1 MIETMRPLRSALT
14 VVVARPEAMADPRQR
29 AAAEAVLDDADR
41 AHVARFRFEAD
52 RDLALA
58 SRALQRRALSASAP
72 AIAPS
77 AWRFAAD
84 ANGRPVIT
92 APEGA
97 PPLVFSAANTRG
109 LVGCAVAEAGEL
121 GLDLETYRDDAP
133 ADLIDR
139 YFAPAERAAL
149 AALPE
154 PARPQRFVELWVL
167 KEAYL
172 KARGIGLGGIPLEQV
187 AIRLD
192 DGAPRLVLAPALADD
207 AASWQL
213 ALWSPTPAHTAAV
226 CVRRDPAGP
235 DVTLHHRWA

>member
-1 MIETMRPLRSALT
+1 MRT
-14 VVVARPEAMADPRQR
+14 DVVIVVARPEVMEDPRQR
-29 AAAEAVLDDADR
+29 AAAEAILDDADR

-58 SRALQRRALSASAP
+58 SRALQRRALSACATDVAP
-72 AIAPS
+72 E

-92 APEGA
+92 APVGA

-109 LVGCAVAEAGEL
+109 LVGCAVADRGEL
-121 GLDLETYRDDAP
+121 GLDLETHRDDAP

-154 PARPQRFVELWVL
+154 PERPRRFVELWVL

-172 KARGIGLGGIPLEQV
+172 KARGVGLGAIPLEDV
-187 AIRLD
+187 AVILD
-192 DGAPRLVLAPALADD
+192 DGPPRLALAPALADA

-213 ALWSPTPAHTAAV
+213 ALWSPTPSHAAAV

-235 DVTLHHRWA
+235 EVTLHHRWA